1 MYIYKMA
8 GTNKLSP
15 TRFSPL
21 VYDRAYCDRADDHY
35 VLHNHVLCA
44 KNGCK
49 SLSSSE
55 VKKYS

>member
-1 MYIYKMA
+1 MGILN
-8 GTNKLSP
+8 NKTL
-15 TRFSPL
+15 TEWEEHHLRILEETFGG
-21 VYDRAYCDRADDHY
+21 ADDHY
-35 VLHNHVLCA
+35 VLHNGVLCA